1 MANFSNLS
9 AKVQELATNIMDEHR
24 DYLFEQAE
32 QGKANFDWTAFF
44 YDIVHEEV
52 DREFIYVSLVDCA
65 EIIEQADH
73 IETDAGLWE
82 GLDPEAAINA
92 MAFYTLKNEV
102 MSELRGIVVDE
113 IDEKIGLLE
122 EEIEE
127 VEDSIFFKEDEL
139 ASMKAE
145 LEELE
150 LDEED
155 EEDEEQTASLKQDID
170 EVSDELEE
178 LNDTLSDL
186 ENFMYNLETIR
197 KAVWPKEDDSWSDH
211 FYNRE

>member
-52 DREFIYVSLVDCA
+52 DREFIYVGLVDCA
-65 EIIEQADH
+65 EIIEQAEH

-155 EEDEEQTASLKQDID
+155 EEQTASLKQDID

-197 KAVWPKEDDSWSDH
+197 KAVWPKEDDSWSVH
-211 FYNRE
+211 FYSRK

>member
-1 MANFSNLS
+1 MANFSNLN

-32 QGKANFDWTAFF
+32 QGEANFDWTAFF

-52 DREFIYVSLVDCA
+52 DREFIYVGLVDCA
-65 EIIEQADH
+65 EIIEQAEH

-113 IDEKIGLLE
+113 IDEKRDLLE
-122 EEIEE
+122 KEIEE
-127 VEDSIFFKEDEL
+127 VEDSISFKEEEL

-155 EEDEEQTASLKQDID
+155 EEQTTSLKHDIY

-197 KAVWPKEDDSWSDH
+197 KAVWPKEDDSWSVS
-211 FYNRE
+211 FYA